1 MCNVY
6 QELDNMKRSQK
17 QQASSQ
23 SATEVRLNRALEEVD
38 KLKNQLH
45 KAKSESKVRSS
56 SLTNTFLVS
65 NNGLFTMSYTE
76 TETDTRYRQNVTG
89 SNENLYR
96 YMSLSSMNTPHD
108 SMQPFIPPSVSL
120 CLLVSTHHD
129 DYDYTKIAFLIPL
142 GHYRPGKEKSRP
154 INS

>member
-1 MCNVY
+1 MCNVF

-65 NNGLFTMSYTE
+65 NNGSFTMFYTE
-76 TETDTRYRQNVTG
+76 TETDTDTDKIKICIG
-89 SNENLYR
+89 
-96 YMSLSSMNTPHD
+96 
-108 SMQPFIPPSVSL
+108 L
-120 CLLVSTHHD
+120 CS
-129 DYDYTKIAFLIPL
+129 
-142 GHYRPGKEKSRP
+142 
-154 INS
+154 

>member
-1 MCNVY
+1 MCNVF

-45 KAKSESKVRSS
+45 KSKSESKVRSS

-65 NNGLFTMSYTE
+65 NNGSFTMSYTE
-76 TETDTRYRQNVTG
+76 TDTDKIKICIG
-89 SNENLYR
+89 
-96 YMSLSSMNTPHD
+96 
-108 SMQPFIPPSVSL
+108 L
-120 CLLVSTHHD
+120 C
-129 DYDYTKIAFLIPL
+129 
-142 GHYRPGKEKSRP
+142 R
-154 INS
+154 